1 MNLVRRPLLVLCAP
15 GATAQTTALAPRLP
29 AHDAAELEATEGSG
43 AGRIAAAMLAVET
56 RLVDARPPAVLLC
69 GDGPE
74 VAAAALVGI
83 KLGLPQARLDAGVRG
98 GGRRD
103 PTEVERAIPDRL
115 CDLLL
120 CVDEAAVA
128 NLAREGL
135 GDRASAVGDVQV
147 DPGPAADAIRA
158 WLPTYTSPA

>member
-29 AHDAAELEATEGSG
+29 AHDA
-43 AGRIAAAMLAVET
+43 
-56 RLVDARPPAVLLC
+56 AVLLC

-158 WLPTYTSPA
+158 WLHNYASPA